1 MKIRVGLNGFGR
13 IGRSVLR
20 ITEASDKYEYEVV
33 AINARA
39 NAETLAHLFEYDS
52 SYGIFDGQ
60 VEVKNN
66 DCISVNG
73 RDIAITRA
81 AKPSEIPWK
90 DLGVDI
96 VIDNTGKF
104 KNREDAQGH
113 IDAGAKK
120 VVITCPAKNEDI
132 TIVSG
137 VNDDK
142 YDKDLHNIISNA
154 SCTTNCLA
162 PVAKVLDEKF
172 GIENGMM
179 TTVHA
184 YTNDQ
189 QVLDKTHKDLRRA
202 RACAGSI
209 IPTTTGA
216 AKAVSLVLPK
226 LEGKLNGFSLR
237 VPTQTVSVVDLVVN
251 LKKKDVTAEEINTA
265 LKDAAENELKGI
277 LGYCDKPLV
286 SVDFKGD
293 KRSSIVDALST
304 MVMSDGLVKVIS
316 WYDNEWGYAERTA
329 DLVNMPKM
337 KIISFYKNLNL
348 V

>member
-20 ITEASDKYEYEVV
+20 ITEASDNYEYEVV

-73 RDIAITRA
+73 RDIVITRA

-132 TIVSG
+132 TIVLG
-137 VNDDK
+137 VNEDK
-142 YDKDLHNIISNA
+142 YDNELHNIISNA

-162 PVAKVLDEKF
+162 PVAKVIDAKF

-216 AKAVSLVLPK
+216 AKAVSLVLPE
-226 LEGKLNGFSLR
+226 LEGRLNGFSLR

-251 LKKKDVTAEEINTA
+251 LKKKDVTVEEINAA
-265 LKDAAENELKGI
+265 LKEAAENELNGI

-329 DLVNMPKM
+329 DLVNM
-337 KIISFYKNLNL
+337 ISKKLK
-348 V
+348 

>member
-132 TIVSG
+132 TIVLG

-329 DLVNMPKM
+329 DLVNMV
-337 KIISFYKNLNL
+337 SKNLKQ
-348 V
+348 

>member
-20 ITEASDKYEYEVV
+20 ITEASDNYEYEVV

-73 RDIAITRA
+73 RDI
-81 AKPSEIPWK
+81 
-90 DLGVDI
+90 

-132 TIVSG
+132 TIVLG

-142 YDKDLHNIISNA
+142 YDNELHNIISNA

-162 PVAKVLDEKF
+162 PVAKVIDAKF

-216 AKAVSLVLPK
+216 AKAVSLVLPE

-251 LKKKDVTAEEINTA
+251 LKKKDVTVEEINAA
-265 LKDAAENELKGI
+265 LKEAAENELNGI

-329 DLVNMPKM
+329 DLVNM
-337 KIISFYKNLNL
+337 ISKKLK
-348 V
+348 

>member
-20 ITEASDKYEYEVV
+20 ITESSDKYEYEVV

-132 TIVSG
+132 TIVLG

-162 PVAKVLDEKF
+162 PIAKVLDEKF

-329 DLVNMPKM
+329 DLVNMV
-337 KIISFYKNLNL
+337 SKNLK
-348 V
+348 